1 MTKTPARKG
10 KTPAKAPAR
19 KGKAAPAKLA
29 KGASKAPGAPKA
41 PPGAKA
47 PAKPAKGA
55 SKAPGAATAAAPAKY
70 RGIWADAADAAAK
83 GKLPPAPDFSAP
95 THAAYRAR
103 LDALIALAKAGDLK
117 GLAGVEMVPPRSSSP
132 KALHRY
138 RDLAMIALR
147 AQAAK

>member
-70 RGIWADAADAAAK
+70 RGIWADAAEAAAK
-83 GKLPPAPDFSAP
+83 GKLPPAPDWTKRTHYRAQ
-95 THAAYRAR
+95 HAA
-103 LDALIALAKAGDLK
+103 LIELVKAGK
-117 GLAGVEMVPPRSSSP
+117 IA
-132 KALHRY
+132 ALERLELPTSISALSRY
-138 RDLAMIALR
+138 RDLAVVALKAR
-147 AQAAK
+147 GAV